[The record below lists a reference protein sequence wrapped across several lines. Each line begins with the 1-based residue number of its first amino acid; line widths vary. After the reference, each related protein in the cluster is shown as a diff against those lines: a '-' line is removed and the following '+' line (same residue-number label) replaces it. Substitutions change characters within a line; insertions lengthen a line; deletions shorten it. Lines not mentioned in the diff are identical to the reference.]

1 GVGVVWA
8 GVRGGAGIGLMAR
21 ALGPDG
27 FGQLATGLAGYEM
40 LRVIGEAGL
49 DTRLIRLAAQDPGG
63 AQLAARQTIWL
74 KFRLYAVATLA
85 GALLALSEGGRKG
98 AGLVGAL
105 SGGLVGVAL
114 PGSSQAVG
122 PARVGGRGLI
132 PFQAGAGLVFF
143 VVVTALAPLIGAPVA
158 GAIAVGLGDTA

>member
-8 GVRGGAGIGLMAR
+8 GVRGGAGIGLMGGG
-21 ALGPDG
+21 LGRDG

-85 GALLALSEGGRKG
+85 GALLAFLTGGRNRT
-98 AGLVGAL
+98 ALLGAL
-105 SGGLVGVAL
+105 SVRPVGGGLPRSPPDL
-114 PGSSQAVG
+114 SP
-122 PARVGGRGLI
+122 
-132 PFQAGAGLVFF
+132 
-143 VVVTALAPLIGAPVA
+143 
-158 GAIAVGLGDTA
+158 